1 MTSLFFFF
9 FGMLVRQTHACN
21 SINFVINISTHFYFR
36 GFLLL
41 CTKEKSYKNIWKI
54 VIKRILFLF
63 KAGIL
68 QKDIIYSIEGVI
80 NIMTSFSPI
89 MTYPRPLC
97 SL

>member
-1 MTSLFFFF
+1 
-9 FGMLVRQTHACN
+9 MLVRQTHACN

-68 QKDIIYSIEGVI
+68 QKDYLFYRGSNKHNDFI
-80 NIMTSFSPI
+80 FSN
-89 MTYPRPLC
+89 YDLSQAC
-97 SL
+97 V